1 MADYIG
7 LVMMIVYG
15 PLGII
20 LLLYATGLVLWA
32 IGRPR
37 FLKWLVR
44 ETRYERD

>member
-1 MADYIG
+1 MDDYIA

-20 LLLYATGLVLWA
+20 LVLYAVGLVLRA
-32 IGRPR
+32 TGRPR
-37 FLKWLVR
+37 LLQWLVR